1 MNKKYVLTA
10 LCVAIPLTLSACGSA
25 APQSDEQKNVPS
37 AQESQVSG
45 ARNAI
50 AYSLSVLRTVQPTVR
65 SAPLLAI
72 YASMFLADG
81 LEVPVHAAK
90 DGINAQ
96 LKLHSLPTGENI
108 DDLYTLL
115 EEFGAVLHVDVQDL
129 LNRSDDRAKTLDA
142 YTAGLNNITERSR
155 RRSADL
161 ANQIATL
168 KKDQKTRKA
177 AVLAVDKEVK
187 AAVKA
192 KDFASA
198 QDRQKELADAQTALT
213 QTDLQFKEMTGMQQT
228 LGELLTIAAERIAAL
243 NGNREVL
250 LAGLKVVDVPGVE
263 DLGVI
268 AGKKAS
274 RKKSGGFSPFGG
286 L

>member
-1 MNKKYVLTA
+1 MNKKNVLIA
-10 LCVAIPLTLSACGSA
+10 LSVAIPLVLSACGSA
-25 APQSDEQKNVPS
+25 TPQSDEQKNVPPS
-37 AQESQVSG
+37 QEAQVSG

-50 AYSLSVLRTVQPTVR
+50 AYSLSILRTVQPTVR

-90 DGINAQ
+90 DGIDAQ
-96 LKLHSLPTGENI
+96 LKLHSLPSEENI

-115 EEFGAVLHVDVQDL
+115 EEFGAVLHVDVPDL

-142 YTAGLNNITERSR
+142 YTVGLNNITERSK

-161 ANQIATL
+161 ADQIATL
-168 KKDQKTRKA
+168 KTDQKTRKA
-177 AVLAVDKEVK
+177 AVIAVDKEVK
-187 AAVKA
+187 AAVKD
-192 KDFASA
+192 KDFATA

-213 QTDLQFKEMTGMQQT
+213 QTDLQFKEMTSIQQT
-228 LGELLTIAAERIAAL
+228 LDDLLTIAAERIAAL

-250 LAGLKVVDVPGVE
+250 IAGLKVADIPGVE

-268 AGKKAS
+268 AGKKAA
-274 RKKSGGFSPFGG
+274 KKRGGFSPFGG